1 MNGQLSLEFLV
12 VLAIYLAFIGVLVSA
27 QLQYINNARFASTK
41 SHMQAALLSMDGTE
55 RAVNNR
61 FTYVSWTDG
70 NCTIVGR
77 LVLCGAGN
85 SMIEVP
91 LGYSEMSI
99 NGQRYIS

>member
-1 MNGQLSLEFLV
+1 MRGQLSLEFLV
-12 VLAIYLAFIGVLVSA
+12 VLAVYLAFIGALVSA

-41 SHMQAALLSMDGTE
+41 SNMQAVLLSIDGTE

-61 FTYVSWTDG
+61 YIHVGWVGG
-70 NCTIVGR
+70 NCAIIGR

-91 LGYSEMSI
+91 LGYSEMSV
-99 NGQRYIS
+99 NGQRYLS